1 MKFIQPR
8 ESIPIVLFPVKEKI
22 KKLKILVN
30 LSWIGRIILDMIY
43 DFSGKKPDI
52 HPQAFVA
59 PSADIIGNVKIG
71 AHSSIWFQCLIRGDV
86 NSITIGE
93 NVNIQDMSLIH
104 VARDLYP
111 VVIGNNVSIG
121 HRATLHGCILQD
133 FSFVGMCATILDDV
147 EIGEYSLVAAGSL
160 VTSGKKIPPGVL
172 VMGSP
177 AKVVRDINDKEREMI
192 LRTASNYV
200 QYKENY
206 RREGI
211 YASSS

>member
-1 MKFIQPR
+1 LKFIQPR

-30 LSWIGRIILDMIY
+30 LRWIGRIILDMIY